1 MVNHL
6 TNITQLI
13 NRYKNL
19 TINSGAELSDILRQ
33 LTCELF
39 YLEQYRSE
47 YQEAHNRI
55 MHEFKG
61 SVAASLILANEKIP
75 ELYMLRR
82 VMNAAYRIVDAIR
95 SNISYIKKEN

>member
-6 TNITQLI
+6 NNVTKLI
-13 NRYKNL
+13 DKYNNL
-19 TINSGAELSDILRQ
+19 TINSGAELSDILRK

-39 YLEQYRSE
+39 YLERYRSE
-47 YQEAHNRI
+47 FQETHNGI

-61 SVAASLILANEKIP
+61 SVAASLILANQRVP

-82 VMNAAYRIVDAIR
+82 IMNAAYRVVDALR

>member
-6 TNITQLI
+6 TNITALI
-13 NRYKNL
+13 DRYNHL

-39 YLEQYRSE
+39 FLEKYRSE
-47 YQEAHNRI
+47 YQEQHNGI
-55 MHEFKG
+55 MHKFTG
-61 SVAASLILANEKIP
+61 SVAASLILANEKVP

-82 VMNAAYRIVDAIR
+82 VMNGAYRVVDALR